1 MDVKRS
7 INTRMWSDKWF
18 EELTPSQKLLWIYL
32 LTNQMTNM
40 LGVYEIS
47 FRKISFETGLP
58 GDTITKAF
66 EGFERDRKAFYI
78 DGFVVLTNWLK
89 NQSLNSNM
97 KVSALRTFDLL
108 PKSLRDRL
116 KIKASEGFESL
127 YKGFEMLSNIEKE
140 IESEIESE
148 SSNPS
153 EPLFS
158 SFYDL
163 ELTKSNGDP
172 EYLKFVKFLFGDN
185 GTGRPFRKLLAMND
199 QIGYEQFVS
208 LKKIAV
214 ENEVK
219 MLDTV
224 KNLENYS
231 KKTYTSFYLT
241 LNNWL
246 KPKKDVR

>member
-47 FRKISFETGLP
+47 FRKISFETGLTT
-58 GDTITKAF
+58 DAITKAF
-66 EGFERDRKAFYI
+66 EGFERDRKAFYV

-97 KVSALRTFDLL
+97 KVSALTAFDLL
-108 PKSLRDRL
+108 PKSLKDRL

-140 IESEIESE
+140 IEKEKESE

-158 SFYDL
+158 SFYDSEL
-163 ELTKSNGDP
+163 EKSEGDA
-172 EYLKFVKFLFGDN
+172 EYLRFVKFLFGDN
-185 GTGRPFRKLLAMND
+185 GINRPFRKLLAMND
-199 QIGYEQFVS
+199 QIGFEQFHK
-208 LKKIAV
+208 LKEIAQEHGTKI
-214 ENEVK
+214 K
-219 MLDTV
+219 DTV
-224 KNLENYS
+224 QQLENY
-231 KKTYTSFYLT
+231 KKKSYDSFYLT
-241 LNNWL
+241 MCNWL
-246 KPKKDVR
+246 KPKNNVR